1 MLRLRSWQSLTL
13 LVTLLVAAVDA
24 SVGDRLPEFK
34 SCVAVRS
41 TKKRKTRE
49 ATTDCDQDCTDANCG
64 NRGVNIR
71 EG

>member
-1 MLRLRSWQSLTL
+1 MLRPRYWQSLTL
-13 LVTLLVAAVDA
+13 LVTLLVASVDA

-49 ATTDCDQDCTDANCG
+49 ETTDRYQDCTDANCG

-71 EG
+71 EN